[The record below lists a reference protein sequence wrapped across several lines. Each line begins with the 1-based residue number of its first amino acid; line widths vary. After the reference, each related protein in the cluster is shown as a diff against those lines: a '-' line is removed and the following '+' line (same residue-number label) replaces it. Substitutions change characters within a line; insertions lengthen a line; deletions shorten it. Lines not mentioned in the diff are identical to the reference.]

1 MLALLPSRPS
11 AASRDVPRL
20 PHILPSEV
28 IERNAPSLPA
38 ECQRFGPRAWPNI
51 GQIVSGFRSLNQ
63 VHPFPKRS
71 EAIVRR
77 LYDTARSSSVPAH
90 RVAAI

>member
-11 AASRDVPRL
+11 AASHGVPRL